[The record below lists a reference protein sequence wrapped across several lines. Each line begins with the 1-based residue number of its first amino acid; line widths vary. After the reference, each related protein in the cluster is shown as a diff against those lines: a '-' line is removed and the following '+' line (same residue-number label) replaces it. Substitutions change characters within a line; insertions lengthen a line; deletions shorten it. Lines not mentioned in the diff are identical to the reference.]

1 MLDSLVTYKNPV
13 IKSFKQRNLKIVV
26 SGIYIIVLS

>member
-1 MLDSLVTYKNPV
+1 MLDSLVISKNPV